1 MNNKKNKSEWVKNW
15 FFPRLYIEIEIL
27 LLFISVGRL
36 HTAEV
41 GGDVVS

>member
-1 MNNKKNKSEWVKNW
+1 MNNKKNKSEWGKNW

-41 GGDVVS
+41 GGM